1 MIKVDAVLN
10 GVAAYAERELLPQLD
25 GLHRFAAAVYIG
37 MLMSDVNSTA
47 AAISQHPLLLV
58 PGLSTTDGY
67 VDIDKAYNA
76 VRDYISKTP
85 LEVNITKAKVKLT
98 FRLPDV
104 DKLYAYIKE
113 YSDER

>member
-25 GLHRFAAAVYIG
+25 GLHRFAAAVYMG
-37 MLMSDVNSTA
+37 MLTTDIPSVA
-47 AAISQHPLLLV
+47 AAIVQHPLLLV
-58 PGLSTTDGY
+58 PGFSTAEGY
-67 VDIDKAYNA
+67 VDIEKAYNA
-76 VRDYISKTP
+76 ARDYIAKTP
-85 LEVNITKAKVKLT
+85 LEVSVAKVKLT

>member
-1 MIKVDAVLN
+1 MIKASAVLN
-10 GVAAYAERELLPQLD
+10 GVATYVERELLPQLD
-25 GLHRFAAAVYIG
+25 NLHKFAATVYIS
-37 MLMSDVNSTA
+37 MLMADVSATVA
-47 AAISQHPLLLV
+47 AVTQHPLLLV
-58 PGLSTTDGY
+58 PGLSTVDGY

-76 VRDYISKTP
+76 VRDYVSKTP
-85 LEVNITKAKVKLT
+85 LEVNIPKAKVTLT